1 MKILLTSDMYENQI
15 NGVSGSV
22 ITLRDELRK
31 KGHDV
36 RVLTLSKDSESKM
49 VKTDYL
55 IGSFSVPF
63 YPDVRQ
69 TIHFRDPII
78 NDVIKWNPDIIHIQT
93 EFSICKISKKIAK
106 ACNCPHIATSHTF
119 WEDYTGYLIPGKRLG
134 KMVAKRFVRRAYK
147 GARAIIIPT
156 EKMRSVL
163 ERYGITTPIY
173 AIPTGIDLDRFKKK
187 FTSFEKTKL
196 KGKLGIKN
204 NAKVLVSIG
213 RVAKEKN
220 LDEIIDY
227 LPRLI
232 ERDKNIILLIGGDG
246 PHKKNLEAKVK
257 KLKLE
262 KYVRFTGMI
271 PPKYTYKYFSLGD
284 VFVCASTSETQGITY
299 IEAQACG
306 VPLVC
311 RYDKCLDNVV
321 INGKNGFTYET
332 EDEYV
337 ENIFKIL
344 HNPFLH
350 MKLKNNTRK
359 VVENFSKEKFGDDVE
374 KLYMDVIKEFKKEG
388 ADNES

>member
-93 EFSICKISKKIAK
+93 EFSIRKISKKIAK
-106 ACNCPHIATSHTF
+106 ACNCPYIATSHTF

-163 ERYGITTPIY
+163 ERY
-173 AIPTGIDLDRFKKK
+173 RN
-187 FTSFEKTKL
+187 S
-196 KGKLGIKN
+196 
-204 NAKVLVSIG
+204 
-213 RVAKEKN
+213 
-220 LDEIIDY
+220 
-227 LPRLI
+227 
-232 ERDKNIILLIGGDG
+232 
-246 PHKKNLEAKVK
+246 
-257 KLKLE
+257 
-262 KYVRFTGMI
+262 
-271 PPKYTYKYFSLGD
+271 
-284 VFVCASTSETQGITY
+284 VFVE
-299 IEAQACG
+299 
-306 VPLVC
+306 
-311 RYDKCLDNVV
+311 V
-321 INGKNGFTYET
+321 IVIGP
-332 EDEYV
+332 
-337 ENIFKIL
+337 NIL
-344 HNPFLH
+344 WNDL
-350 MKLKNNTRK
+350 
-359 VVENFSKEKFGDDVE
+359 
-374 KLYMDVIKEFKKEG
+374 
-388 ADNES
+388 